1 MQKLRKNERDLGK
14 LIIVK
19 GFKKLPK
26 VQIIAQSGHTA
37 VSGFVC
43 AYRPSSF
50 AGSGLNPMHA
60 MHCDFFDRYH
70 YLPSFIF
77 CGPRFESHARN
88 VHMLSR
94 DLFDRY
100 HYLPTYN
107 SFEFVIEMWKL
118 KIKEI
123 WPR

>member
-1 MQKLRKNERDLGK
+1 MQKLRKNVRDLGK

-50 AGSGLNPMHA
+50 AVPGLNPMHA
-60 MHCDFFDRYH
+60 MHCDF
-70 YLPSFIF
+70 
-77 CGPRFESHARN
+77 
-88 VHMLSR
+88 
-94 DLFDRY
+94 FDRY